1 MVTYYQMACT
11 SLHHVLVR
19 RSTWFGGLESSS
31 ILMTDEEFEP
41 IHNWIPGSI
50 HLCAEPESESSFL
63 KFKNKKIKKS
73 RANERLTRS

>member
-1 MVTYYQMACT
+1 MP
-11 SLHHVLVR
+11 
-19 RSTWFGGLESSS
+19 
-31 ILMTDEEFEP
+31 DEEFEP

-73 RANERLTRS
+73 